1 MDDGAIVFV
10 DGSLEYFRDKA
21 KRVERE
27 NIVLRE
33 QIKEVK
39 RATLSESDREKLVH
53 RILWVLREEKP

>member
-1 MDDGAIVFV
+1 MEDDAIVFV

-39 RATLSESDREKLVH
+39 RATLSEPDREKLVH